1 MIEKDFSIPQIYKM
15 EEGADGYFARIV
27 AEPFERGFGT
37 TVGNALRRVLL
48 ASMNGSAVTA
58 IRFED
63 VLHEFSAIPGVYEDT
78 TDVVLNL
85 KRCRI
90 RLNEGESLI
99 YTFSHEGEGEVTA
112 ADLFK
117 GQPIDVFNPDMVV
130 FTATQSNTK
139 VQMEVKVAKGR
150 GFVTADKFEFEHAP
164 LGTIYLDANFSP
176 VTKVNF
182 MIEDARVGQ
191 MTDYD
196 RLILEVW
203 TDGSITP
210 EDAVRNSANLL
221 IRHLNTFTLAAGE
234 KSGEGGDDFGENAE
248 LMRTLARSID
258 ELELSA
264 RSANCLKAAKIAT
277 VGQLVAFSEES
288 LMDLPNFGKK
298 SLEEIKVLLEP
309 YKVALGM
316 ALPSA
321 AKAVYGGAADAAGAD
336 EETPLDDDEPVD
348 DGDAVDNIDDED
360 E

>member
-1 MIEKDFSIPQIYKM
+1 MSEKDFSIPKMYKI
-15 EEGADGYFARIV
+15 EEGSDGRYARIV
-27 AEPFERGFGT
+27 AEPFECGYGT

-48 ASMNGSAVTA
+48 SSLQGSAVTA

-99 YTFSHEGEGEVTA
+99 YTFTHSGEGAVTA
-112 ADLFK
+112 ADLFR

-139 VQMEVKVAKGR
+139 VQMEIKVAKGR

-182 MIEDARVGQ
+182 QIENARVGQ
-191 MTDYD
+191 MTNFD
-196 RLILEVW
+196 RLVLEVW

-210 EDAVRNSANLL
+210 EEAVRSSASLL
-221 IRHLNTFTLAAGE
+221 NKHFSIFTVLPSE
-234 KSGEGGDDFGENAE
+234 KGQEGDDDLAENME
-248 LMRTLARSID
+248 LMRTMARSID

-277 VGQLVAFSEES
+277 IGQLVAMTEEE

-298 SLEEIKVLLEP
+298 SLEEIKALLEAQ
-309 YKVALGM
+309 KLDLGM
-316 ALPSA
+316 MA
-321 AKAVYGGAADAAGAD
+321 ASKKAVRKEETENEDEDDNEEDDEVDEDGEPVENLD
-336 EETPLDDDEPVD
+336 EEE
-348 DGDAVDNIDDED
+348 
-360 E
+360 